1 MPIQTINPATGAVI
15 ETYNEMNEAAAFSI
29 IEKVQTA
36 FTAYQ
41 HTSFDERRAYFQRLH
56 DGLNEQLESLAKL
69 MTQEIGKPITQS
81 RAEIQKCLL
90 LIEHYIQYGEIYL
103 KPKPLAPH
111 ALVCYQPLG
120 TIFGIMPWN
129 FPLWQ
134 VFRFTVPTLMAGNT
148 AILKHA
154 PISTGCA
161 YAIEALFQAAFA
173 IKDVFRAI
181 VVNNEV
187 ASAVIHHPHI
197 KAVTLTGSARAG
209 KSVAKEAGD
218 ALKKVVLELGGS
230 DPYLILADA
239 DLENAAEACAF
250 SRLWNAGQVCI
261 AAKRIIVVKSVLPA
275 FLSALKEKMKS
286 YQPGDPLAEAT
297 TLGPLARADLREN
310 LHRQVTLTVS
320 QGATLHCGGEMPAG
334 PGFYYP
340 VTLLTN
346 VKPGMCAF
354 EEEVFGP
361 VFSIIEAADE
371 NEAIQLANHTVYGLT
386 AAVFTRDVA
395 RGEAIA
401 RNQLQAG
408 CVAVNRYA
416 ATEPAL
422 PFGGINQ
429 SGFGRELGESGA
441 RSFVN
446 EKTVLV
452 SA

>member
-1 MPIQTINPATGAVI
+1 MQIQTINPATGAAI
-15 ETYNEMNEAAAFSI
+15 ETYDEMTEATAFAI
-29 IEKVQTA
+29 IEATQTA
-36 FTAYQ
+36 YTEYQ
-41 HTSFDERRAYFQRLH
+41 HTTFDERRACFQRLH
-56 DGLNEQLESLAKL
+56 DGLNEKLEHFATLI
-69 MTQEIGKPITQS
+69 TQEMGKPITQS

-90 LIEHYIQYGEIYL
+90 LIQHYIQYGEIYL
-103 KPKPLAPH
+103 KPKQLAPH
-111 ALVCYQPLG
+111 AYVCYQPLG
-120 TIFGIMPWN
+120 VIFGIMPWN

-134 VFRFTVPTLMAGNT
+134 VFRFAVPTLMAGNAT
-148 AILKHA
+148 ILKHA

-161 YAIEALFQAAFA
+161 YAIEALFQEAFSV
-173 IKDVFRAI
+173 KNVFRAI
-181 VVNNEV
+181 VVSNAV
-187 ASAVIHHPHI
+187 ASNVIHHPHI

-230 DPYLILADA
+230 DPYLILEDA
-239 DLENAAEACAF
+239 DLEKAAEACAF

-261 AAKRIIVVKSVLPA
+261 AAKRVIVVKSVLPA
-275 FLSALKEKMKS
+275 FLSVLKEKMQA
-286 YQPGDPLAEAT
+286 YQMGDPLAEAT

-320 QGATLHCGGEMPAG
+320 QGATLHCGGEIPAG

-354 EEEVFGP
+354 QEEVFGP
-361 VFSIIEAADE
+361 VFSIIEAADD
-371 NEAIQLANHTVYGLT
+371 NEVIQLANNTAYGLT
-386 AAVFTRDVA
+386 AAIFTRDIS

-401 RNQLQAG
+401 RTQLQAG

-429 SGFGRELGESGA
+429 SGFGRELGESGV

-446 EKTVLV
+446 EKTLLV
-452 SA
+452 NT

>member
-1 MPIQTINPATGAVI
+1 MTIQTINPATGELI
-15 ETYNEMNEAAAFSI
+15 KTYDEMNETTAFAI
-29 IEKVQTA
+29 IESAQIA
-36 FTAYQ
+36 FTHYQ
-41 HTSFDERRAYFQRLH
+41 HTSFDERRACFQRLH
-56 DGLNEQLESLAKL
+56 DGLNEQLEKFALL
-69 MTQEIGKPITQS
+69 MTQEMGKPITQS

-90 LIEHYIQYGEIYL
+90 LIQHYIENGEAYL
-103 KPKPLAPH
+103 QSKQPVPH
-111 ALVCYQPLG
+111 GSVYYRPLG
-120 TIFGIMPWN
+120 VIFGIMPWN

-134 VFRFTVPTLMAGNT
+134 AFRFAVPTLMAGNT
-148 AILKHA
+148 IIFKHA

-161 YAIEALFQAAFA
+161 YAIEALFQEAFT
-173 IKDVFRAI
+173 IENVFRTI
-181 VVNNEV
+181 VVNNDV

-209 KSVAKEAGD
+209 KSVAKEAGS

-230 DPYLILADA
+230 DPYLILSDA
-239 DLENAAEACAF
+239 DIEKAAEACAF

-261 AAKRIIVVKSVLPA
+261 AAKRIIVMKSILPA
-275 FLSALKEKMKS
+275 FLNALKEKMQT
-286 YQPGDPLAEAT
+286 YQMGDPLLAT
-297 TLGPLARADLREN
+297 TTMGPLAREDLRDN
-310 LHRQVTLTVS
+310 LHRQVTLTIA
-320 QGATLHCGGEMPAG
+320 QGATLHCGGEIPEG

-340 VTLLTN
+340 VTLLTD

-361 VFSIIEAADE
+361 VFAIIEANDE
-371 NEAIQLANHTVYGLT
+371 DEAIQLANQTTYGLT
-386 AAVFTRDVA
+386 AAVFTRDIA

-408 CVAVNRYA
+408 CVALNRYA

-441 RSFVN
+441 KAFVN

-452 SA
+452 GV

>member
-1 MPIQTINPATGAVI
+1 MTIQTINPATGELI
-15 ETYNEMNEAAAFSI
+15 KTYDEMNEATAFSLIESAQAAFT
-29 IEKVQTA
+29 K
-36 FTAYQ
+36 YQ
-41 HTSFDERRAYFQRLH
+41 HTSFDERRACFQRLH
-56 DGLNEQLESLAKL
+56 DGLNQQLETFAAL
-69 MTQEIGKPITQS
+69 MTQEMGKPITQS
-81 RAEIQKCLL
+81 RAEIKKCLL

-103 KPKPLAPH
+103 KPKQLAPH
-111 ALVCYQPLG
+111 AEVRYQPLG
-120 TIFGIMPWN
+120 VIFGIMPWN

-134 VFRFTVPTLMAGNT
+134 VFRFAVPTLMAGNA

-161 YAIEALFQAAFA
+161 YAIEALFQAAFSV
-173 IKDVFRAI
+173 KDVFRAI
-181 VVNNEV
+181 VVSNEL
-187 ASAVIHHPHI
+187 ASSVIHHKYI

-209 KSVAKEAGD
+209 KSVAKEAGS

-230 DPYLILADA
+230 DPYVILDDA
-239 DLENAAEACAF
+239 DVEKAAEACAF

-261 AAKRIIVVKSVLPA
+261 AAKRIIVVKSILPA
-275 FLSALKEKMKS
+275 FLNALKEKMQA
-286 YQPGDPLAEAT
+286 YQMGDPSLDAT
-297 TLGPLARADLREN
+297 TLGPLAREDLRDN
-310 LHRQVTLTVS
+310 LHRQVMAS
-320 QGATLHCGGEMPAG
+320 IAEGAVLHCGGVIPEG

-346 VKPGMCAF
+346 VKPGMVPF
-354 EEEVFGP
+354 EEEIFGP
-361 VFSIIEAADE
+361 VFAIIEANNEA
-371 NEAIQLANHTVYGLT
+371 EAIQLANHTVYGLT
-386 AAVFTRDVA
+386 AAVFTRDIA

-408 CVAVNRYA
+408 CVALNRYV

-446 EKTVLV
+446 EKTVL
-452 SA
+452 SL

>member
-41 HTSFDERRAYFQRLH
+41 HTSFDERRACFQRLH
-56 DGLNEQLESLAKL
+56 DGLNEQLENFAEL
-69 MTQEIGKPITQS
+69 MTQEMGKPITQS

-134 VFRFTVPTLMAGNT
+134 VFRFAVPTLMAGNT

-187 ASAVIHHPHI
+187 ASAVIPHPHI

-286 YQPGDPLAEAT
+286 YQPSDPLAEAT

-361 VFSIIEAADE
+361 VFSIIEATDE
-371 NEAIQLANHTVYGLT
+371 NEAIQLANNTVYGLT
-386 AAVFTRDVA
+386 AAVFTRDLA